1 MPDKEN
7 DSSQTQPKDATT
19 ESKPKRTVVR
29 ATIAQ
34 KETLMAAFRDASGN
48 KPMNIERAGAL
59 AAETGLE
66 PSWIRSWWAR
76 MKTQHRKTIVKP
88 EPDDEA
94 AAALLKNPAPNPSPP
109 RDRAKRAPPA
119 GIAAPV
125 SKRARRDTSP
135 LPPSSSIPTSPVP
148 FQPQSSSFSVPQPP
162 IASSAP
168 PTRQPT
174 PSSTQPDHSFTGIQS
189 AAPLNTTSQVSNMP
203 VYMSRNSLS
212 SNYPRPTQSAAQHLM
227 RRSNQIERPQSRVSQ
242 GVPQSVLQY
251 YAPPHNTSTFHD
263 RRVSAQTSFL
273 NVPLVYDHRVI
284 LPPTY
289 TNDCKGFVQTS
300 PSLEDPA
307 NASLAVDLYST
318 ANLQRTTLK
327 ELNRHFRTNIT
338 GDEMAA
344 RLRSIDR
351 TTLDTFAAAMAT
363 VFLRDWA

>member
-19 ESKPKRTVVR
+19 ESKPKRAAVR

-48 KPMNIERAGAL
+48 KPMNIARAAAL

-94 AAALLKNPAPNPSPP
+94 AAALLKNSAPNPSPP
-109 RDRAKRAPPA
+109 RDQAKRAPPA
-119 GIAAPV
+119 GNAAPV

-148 FQPQSSSFSVPQPP
+148 FQPQSSSFSVPRPP

-168 PTRQPT
+168 PIQQPT
-174 PSSTQPDHSFTGIQS
+174 PYSTEPDSSSTRIQS
-189 AAPLNTTSQVSNMP
+189 ATTLNTTSQVSNMP
-203 VYMSRNSLS
+203 VDMFR
-212 SNYPRPTQSAAQHLM
+212 PRPTQSAAQHLM
-227 RRSNQIERPQSRVSQ
+227 RRSNQIERPQPRVPQ

-251 YAPPHNTSTFHD
+251 YAPPHNPLPAPFHD
-263 RRVSAQTSFL
+263 RRVSAQTT

-289 TNDCKGFVQTS
+289 TDDCKEFVQTS
-300 PSLEDPA
+300 PNLEDPA
-307 NASLAVDLYST
+307 KATLAVDLYST

-351 TTLDTFAAAMAT
+351 TTLDFFAAAMAT
-363 VFLRDWA
+363 VFLRDRA